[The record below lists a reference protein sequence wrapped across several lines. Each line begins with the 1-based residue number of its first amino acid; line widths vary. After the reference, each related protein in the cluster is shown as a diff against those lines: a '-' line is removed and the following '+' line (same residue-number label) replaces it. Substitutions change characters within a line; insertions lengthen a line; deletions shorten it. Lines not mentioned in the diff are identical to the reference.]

1 VVAHPLEFRGVRF
14 FDPSPVRFHQ
24 QDQPNLG
31 GIFMSINSET
41 LVNHMNHE
49 IAAIQPSDILAFN
62 AEIANIPGIVRL
74 TLGEPDFNTPEHVK
88 QAAIESIE
96 ADESHYAPSNGTLAL
111 RTAAAEFLAAK
122 YDVHYDPASEVI
134 ITAGATG
141 GIYTALTSILN
152 PGDEVLIPTPIFPLY
167 IAIVKLSGATPVFM
181 DTSDNGFVLSP
192 DQLQTTLAAHPKTK
206 AVVLNFPSNP
216 TGVTYRHD
224 DLKAL
229 AAVLAD
235 QPIFVLSDEIYS
247 ELTYG
252 EPHESIANYLP
263 TQTILLNGVSKSHA
277 MTGWRIGIMCAP
289 KAITAQLGKIHQ
301 FTVTSTTTNAQAA
314 ATEALKNG
322 LDDAQVMKREYQ
334 ERRDYLYDA
343 LNDLGFQSAK
353 PEGAFYLFSKIPAG
367 LPQNS
372 IAFCRELAHE
382 ARVALIPG
390 SSFGPGGEGYVRISY
405 AASMADLKTA
415 VTRLRTYVAS
425 KKQGA

>member
-1 VVAHPLEFRGVRF
+1 
-14 FDPSPVRFHQ
+14 
-24 QDQPNLG
+24 
-31 GIFMSINSET
+31 MSINSET

-167 IAIVKLSGATPVFM
+167 IAIVKLAGATPVFM

-372 IAFCRELAHE
+372 MAFCREIAHE

-415 VTRLRTYVAS
+415 VTRIRTYVAS

>member
-1 VVAHPLEFRGVRF
+1 
-14 FDPSPVRFHQ
+14 
-24 QDQPNLG
+24 
-31 GIFMSINSET
+31 MSINSET

-229 AAVLAD
+229 AAVLAN

-263 TQTILLNGVSKSHA
+263 TQTILHNGVSKSHA

-372 IAFCRELAHE
+372 MAFCRELAHE

>member
-1 VVAHPLEFRGVRF
+1 
-14 FDPSPVRFHQ
+14 
-24 QDQPNLG
+24 
-31 GIFMSINSET
+31 MSINSET

-181 DTSDNGFVLSP
+181 DTSDNGFLLSP

-372 IAFCRELAHE
+372 MAFCRELAHE

>member
-1 VVAHPLEFRGVRF
+1 
-14 FDPSPVRFHQ
+14 
-24 QDQPNLG
+24 
-31 GIFMSINSET
+31 MSINSET

-88 QAAIESIE
+88 QVAIESIE

-141 GIYTALTSILN
+141 GVYTALTSILN

-167 IAIVKLSGATPVFM
+167 IAIVKLAGATPVFM

-192 DQLQTTLAAHPKTK
+192 NQLQTTLAAHPKTK

-289 KAITAQLGKIHQ
+289 KAITTQLGKIHQ

-372 IAFCRELAHE
+372 MAFCRELAHE

-415 VTRLRTYVAS
+415 VTRIRTYVAS

>member
-1 VVAHPLEFRGVRF
+1 
-14 FDPSPVRFHQ
+14 
-24 QDQPNLG
+24 
-31 GIFMSINSET
+31 MSINSET

-111 RTAAAEFLAAK
+111 RTAAAEFLATK

-167 IAIVKLSGATPVFM
+167 IAIVKLAGATPVFM

-224 DLKAL
+224 NLKAL

-372 IAFCRELAHE
+372 MAFCRELAHE

-415 VTRLRTYVAS
+415 VTRIRTYVAS

>member
-1 VVAHPLEFRGVRF
+1 
-14 FDPSPVRFHQ
+14 
-24 QDQPNLG
+24 
-31 GIFMSINSET
+31 MSINSET

-229 AAVLAD
+229 AAVLAN

-322 LDDAQVMKREYQ
+322 LDDAQVMKRE
-334 ERRDYLYDA
+334 
-343 LNDLGFQSAK
+343 
-353 PEGAFYLFSKIPAG
+353 
-367 LPQNS
+367 
-372 IAFCRELAHE
+372 
-382 ARVALIPG
+382 
-390 SSFGPGGEGYVRISY
+390 
-405 AASMADLKTA
+405 
-415 VTRLRTYVAS
+415 
-425 KKQGA
+425 

>member
-1 VVAHPLEFRGVRF
+1 
-14 FDPSPVRFHQ
+14 
-24 QDQPNLG
+24 
-31 GIFMSINSET
+31 MSINSET

-111 RTAAAEFLAAK
+111 RTAAAEFLATK

-167 IAIVKLSGATPVFM
+167 IAIVKLAGATPVFM

-353 PEGAFYLFSKIPAG
+353 PEGAFYLFSKIPAR

-372 IAFCRELAHE
+372 MAFCRELAHE

-415 VTRLRTYVAS
+415 VTRIRTYVAS

>member
-1 VVAHPLEFRGVRF
+1 
-14 FDPSPVRFHQ
+14 
-24 QDQPNLG
+24 
-31 GIFMSINSET
+31 MSINSET

-372 IAFCRELAHE
+372 MAFCRELAHE

-415 VTRLRTYVAS
+415 VTRIRTYVAS

>member
-1 VVAHPLEFRGVRF
+1 
-14 FDPSPVRFHQ
+14 
-24 QDQPNLG
+24 
-31 GIFMSINSET
+31 MSINSET

-167 IAIVKLSGATPVFM
+167 IAIVKLAGATPVFM

-372 IAFCRELAHE
+372 MAFCRELAHE

-390 SSFGPGGEGYVRISY
+390 SSFGPGGEGYARISY

-415 VTRLRTYVAS
+415 VTRIRTYVAS

>member
-1 VVAHPLEFRGVRF
+1 
-14 FDPSPVRFHQ
+14 
-24 QDQPNLG
+24 
-31 GIFMSINSET
+31 MSINSET

-62 AEIANIPGIVRL
+62 AEITNIPGIVRL

-343 LNDLGFQSAK
+343 LNDLGLQSAK

-372 IAFCRELAHE
+372 MAFCRELAHE

>member
-1 VVAHPLEFRGVRF
+1 
-14 FDPSPVRFHQ
+14 
-24 QDQPNLG
+24 
-31 GIFMSINSET
+31 MSINSET

-88 QAAIESIE
+88 QAAIERIE

-372 IAFCRELAHE
+372 MAFCRELAHE

>member
-1 VVAHPLEFRGVRF
+1 
-14 FDPSPVRFHQ
+14 
-24 QDQPNLG
+24 
-31 GIFMSINSET
+31 MSINSET

-167 IAIVKLSGATPVFM
+167 IAIVKLSGATPVFIN
-181 DTSDNGFVLSP
+181 TSDNGFVLSP

-229 AAVLAD
+229 AAVLAN

-372 IAFCRELAHE
+372 MAFCRELAHE

>member
-1 VVAHPLEFRGVRF
+1 
-14 FDPSPVRFHQ
+14 
-24 QDQPNLG
+24 
-31 GIFMSINSET
+31 MSINSET

-88 QAAIESIE
+88 QVAIESIE

-289 KAITAQLGKIHQ
+289 KAITTQLGKIHQ

-372 IAFCRELAHE
+372 MAFCRELAHE

-415 VTRLRTYVAS
+415 VTRIRTYVAS

>member
-1 VVAHPLEFRGVRF
+1 
-14 FDPSPVRFHQ
+14 
-24 QDQPNLG
+24 
-31 GIFMSINSET
+31 MSINSET

-192 DQLQTTLAAHPKTK
+192 DQLQTTLAAHSKTK
-206 AVVLNFPSNP
+206 AVVLNFPTNP

-229 AAVLAD
+229 AAVLAN

-372 IAFCRELAHE
+372 MAFCRELAHE

>member
-1 VVAHPLEFRGVRF
+1 
-14 FDPSPVRFHQ
+14 
-24 QDQPNLG
+24 
-31 GIFMSINSET
+31 MSINSET

-229 AAVLAD
+229 AAVLAN

-372 IAFCRELAHE
+372 MAFCRELAHE

-405 AASMADLKTA
+405 AASMAELKTA

>member
-1 VVAHPLEFRGVRF
+1 
-14 FDPSPVRFHQ
+14 
-24 QDQPNLG
+24 
-31 GIFMSINSET
+31 MSINSET
-41 LVNHMNHE
+41 LVNHMNRE

-88 QAAIESIE
+88 QAAIKSIE

-111 RTAAAEFLAAK
+111 RTAAAEFLATK

-141 GIYTALTSILN
+141 GIYTALSSILN

-167 IAIVKLSGATPVFM
+167 IAIVKLAGATPVFM

-252 EPHESIANYLP
+252 ERHESIANYLP
-263 TQTILLNGVSKSHA
+263 AQTILLNGVSKSHA

-343 LNDLGFQSAK
+343 LNELGFQSAK

-367 LPQNS
+367 LPQDS
-372 IAFCRELAHE
+372 MTFCRELAHE

-405 AASMADLKTA
+405 AASMTDLKTA
-415 VTRLRTYVAS
+415 VTRIKTYVAS

>member
-1 VVAHPLEFRGVRF
+1 
-14 FDPSPVRFHQ
+14 
-24 QDQPNLG
+24 
-31 GIFMSINSET
+31 MSINSET

-88 QAAIESIE
+88 QVAIESIE

-372 IAFCRELAHE
+372 MAFCRELAHE

>member
-1 VVAHPLEFRGVRF
+1 
-14 FDPSPVRFHQ
+14 
-24 QDQPNLG
+24 
-31 GIFMSINSET
+31 MSINSET

-111 RTAAAEFLAAK
+111 RTAAAEFLATK

-372 IAFCRELAHE
+372 MAFCRELAHE

-415 VTRLRTYVAS
+415 VTRIRTYVAS

>member
-1 VVAHPLEFRGVRF
+1 
-14 FDPSPVRFHQ
+14 
-24 QDQPNLG
+24 
-31 GIFMSINSET
+31 MSINSET

-224 DLKAL
+224 DLKAM

-372 IAFCRELAHE
+372 MAFCRELAHE

>member
-1 VVAHPLEFRGVRF
+1 
-14 FDPSPVRFHQ
+14 
-24 QDQPNLG
+24 
-31 GIFMSINSET
+31 MSINSET

-111 RTAAAEFLAAK
+111 RTAAAEFLATT

-167 IAIVKLSGATPVFM
+167 IAIVKLAGATPVFM

-192 DQLQTTLAAHPKTK
+192 DQLQTALAAHPKTK

-372 IAFCRELAHE
+372 MAFCRELAHE

-415 VTRLRTYVAS
+415 VTRIRTYVAS

>member
-1 VVAHPLEFRGVRF
+1 
-14 FDPSPVRFHQ
+14 
-24 QDQPNLG
+24 
-31 GIFMSINSET
+31 MSINSET

-111 RTAAAEFLAAK
+111 RTAAAEFLATK

-167 IAIVKLSGATPVFM
+167 IAIVKLAGATPVFM
-181 DTSDNGFVLSP
+181 DTSDNGFVLSS

-372 IAFCRELAHE
+372 MAFCRELAHE

-415 VTRLRTYVAS
+415 VTRIRTYVAS

>member
-1 VVAHPLEFRGVRF
+1 
-14 FDPSPVRFHQ
+14 
-24 QDQPNLG
+24 
-31 GIFMSINSET
+31 MSINSET

-49 IAAIQPSDILAFN
+49 IAAIQPPDILAFN
-62 AEIANIPGIVRL
+62 AEIANILGIVRL
-74 TLGEPDFNTPEHVK
+74 TLGESDFNTPEHVK

-141 GIYTALTSILN
+141 SIYTALTSILN

-167 IAIVKLSGATPVFM
+167 IAIVKLAGATPVFM

-372 IAFCRELAHE
+372 MAFCRELAHE

-390 SSFGPGGEGYVRISY
+390 GSFGPGGEGYVRISY

-415 VTRLRTYVAS
+415 VTRIRTYVAS

>member
-1 VVAHPLEFRGVRF
+1 
-14 FDPSPVRFHQ
+14 
-24 QDQPNLG
+24 
-31 GIFMSINSET
+31 MSINSET

-96 ADESHYAPSNGTLAL
+96 ADESHYAPSDGTLAL
-111 RTAAAEFLAAK
+111 RTAAAEFLATK

-167 IAIVKLSGATPVFM
+167 IAIVKLAGATPVFM

-192 DQLQTTLAAHPKTK
+192 DQLQTALAAHPKTK

-372 IAFCRELAHE
+372 MAFCRELAHE

-415 VTRLRTYVAS
+415 VTRIRTYVAS

>member
-1 VVAHPLEFRGVRF
+1 
-14 FDPSPVRFHQ
+14 
-24 QDQPNLG
+24 
-31 GIFMSINSET
+31 MSINSEI
-41 LVNHMNHE
+41 LVNHMNRE

-88 QAAIESIE
+88 QAAIKSIE

-111 RTAAAEFLAAK
+111 RTAAAEFLAQK

-141 GIYTALTSILN
+141 GIYTALSSILN

-167 IAIVKLSGATPVFM
+167 IAIVKLAGATPVFM
-181 DTSDNGFVLSP
+181 DTSANGFVLSP
-192 DQLQTTLAAHPKTK
+192 EQLQTTLAAHPKTK

-229 AAVLAD
+229 AEVLAD

-252 EPHESIANYLP
+252 ERHESIANYLP
-263 TQTILLNGVSKSHA
+263 EQTILLNGVSKSHA

-289 KAITAQLGKIHQ
+289 KAITTQLGKIHQ

-322 LDDAQVMKREYQ
+322 LDDGQTMKREYQ
-334 ERRDYLYDA
+334 DRRDYLYDA
-343 LNDLGFQSAK
+343 LNQLGFQSAK

-372 IAFCRELAHE
+372 MAFCRELAHE

-405 AASMADLKTA
+405 AASLADLKTA
-415 VTRLRTYVAS
+415 VTRIGAYVAS
-425 KKQGA
+425 KKQED

>member
-1 VVAHPLEFRGVRF
+1 
-14 FDPSPVRFHQ
+14 
-24 QDQPNLG
+24 
-31 GIFMSINSET
+31 MSINSET
-41 LVNHMNHE
+41 LVSHMNHE

-88 QAAIESIE
+88 QAAIKSIE

-111 RTAAAEFLAAK
+111 RTAAAEFLATK

-141 GIYTALTSILN
+141 GIYTALSSILN

-167 IAIVKLSGATPVFM
+167 IAIVKLAGATPVFM

-252 EPHESIANYLP
+252 ERHESIANYLP
-263 TQTILLNGVSKSHA
+263 AQTILLNGVSKSHA

-343 LNDLGFQSAK
+343 LNELGFQSAK

-367 LPQNS
+367 LPQDS
-372 IAFCRELAHE
+372 MAFCRELAHE

-405 AASMADLKTA
+405 AASMSDLKTA
-415 VTRLRTYVAS
+415 VTRIRTYVAS

>member
-1 VVAHPLEFRGVRF
+1 
-14 FDPSPVRFHQ
+14 
-24 QDQPNLG
+24 
-31 GIFMSINSET
+31 MSINSET

-192 DQLQTTLAAHPKTK
+192 DQLQTTLAAHSKTK

-229 AAVLAD
+229 AAVLAN

-372 IAFCRELAHE
+372 MAFCRELAHE

>member
-1 VVAHPLEFRGVRF
+1 
-14 FDPSPVRFHQ
+14 
-24 QDQPNLG
+24 
-31 GIFMSINSET
+31 MSINSET

-229 AAVLAD
+229 AAVLAN

-343 LNDLGFQSAK
+343 LNDLGCQSAK

-372 IAFCRELAHE
+372 MAFCRELAHE

>member
-1 VVAHPLEFRGVRF
+1 
-14 FDPSPVRFHQ
+14 
-24 QDQPNLG
+24 
-31 GIFMSINSET
+31 MSINSET
-41 LVNHMNHE
+41 LVNHMNRE

-88 QAAIESIE
+88 QAAIKSIE

-111 RTAAAEFLAAK
+111 RTAAAEFLAQK

-141 GIYTALTSILN
+141 GIYTALSSILN

-167 IAIVKLSGATPVFM
+167 IAIVKLAGATPVFM
-181 DTSDNGFVLSP
+181 DTSANGFVLSP
-192 DQLQTTLAAHPKTK
+192 EQLQTTLAAHPKTK

-229 AAVLAD
+229 AEVLAD

-252 EPHESIANYLP
+252 EHHESIANYLP
-263 TQTILLNGVSKSHA
+263 EQTILLNGVSKSHA

-289 KAITAQLGKIHQ
+289 KAITTQLGKIHQ

-322 LDDAQVMKREYQ
+322 LDDGQTMKREYQ
-334 ERRDYLYDA
+334 DRRDYLYDA
-343 LNDLGFQSAK
+343 LNQLGFQSAK

-372 IAFCRELAHE
+372 MAFCRELAHE

-405 AASMADLKTA
+405 AASLADLKTA
-415 VTRLRTYVAS
+415 VTRISAYVAS
-425 KKQGA
+425 KKQED

>member
-1 VVAHPLEFRGVRF
+1 
-14 FDPSPVRFHQ
+14 
-24 QDQPNLG
+24 
-31 GIFMSINSET
+31 
-41 LVNHMNHE
+41 
-49 IAAIQPSDILAFN
+49 
-62 AEIANIPGIVRL
+62 
-74 TLGEPDFNTPEHVK
+74 
-88 QAAIESIE
+88 
-96 ADESHYAPSNGTLAL
+96 
-111 RTAAAEFLAAK
+111 
-122 YDVHYDPASEVI
+122 
-134 ITAGATG
+134 
-141 GIYTALTSILN
+141 
-152 PGDEVLIPTPIFPLY
+152 
-167 IAIVKLSGATPVFM
+167 
-181 DTSDNGFVLSP
+181 
-192 DQLQTTLAAHPKTK
+192 
-206 AVVLNFPSNP
+206 
-216 TGVTYRHD
+216 
-224 DLKAL
+224 
-229 AAVLAD
+229 
-235 QPIFVLSDEIYS
+235 
-247 ELTYG
+247 
-252 EPHESIANYLP
+252 
-263 TQTILLNGVSKSHA
+263 

-372 IAFCRELAHE
+372 MAFCRELAHE

-415 VTRLRTYVAS
+415 VTRIRTYVAS

>member
-1 VVAHPLEFRGVRF
+1 
-14 FDPSPVRFHQ
+14 
-24 QDQPNLG
+24 
-31 GIFMSINSET
+31 MSINSET

-167 IAIVKLSGATPVFM
+167 IAIVKLAGATPVFM

-216 TGVTYRHD
+216 TGVPDRHD

-372 IAFCRELAHE
+372 MAFCRELAHE

-415 VTRLRTYVAS
+415 VTRIRTYVAS

>member
-1 VVAHPLEFRGVRF
+1 
-14 FDPSPVRFHQ
+14 
-24 QDQPNLG
+24 
-31 GIFMSINSET
+31 MSINSET

-372 IAFCRELAHE
+372 MAFCRELAHE

-415 VTRLRTYVAS
+415 VTRFRTYVAS

>member
-1 VVAHPLEFRGVRF
+1 
-14 FDPSPVRFHQ
+14 
-24 QDQPNLG
+24 
-31 GIFMSINSET
+31 MSINSET

-111 RTAAAEFLAAK
+111 RTAAAEFLATK

-167 IAIVKLSGATPVFM
+167 IAIVKLAGATPVFM
-181 DTSDNGFVLSP
+181 DTSDNGFVLSS

-277 MTGWRIGIMCAP
+277 MRGWRIGIMCAP

-372 IAFCRELAHE
+372 MAFCRELAHE

-415 VTRLRTYVAS
+415 VTRIRTYVAS

>member
-1 VVAHPLEFRGVRF
+1 
-14 FDPSPVRFHQ
+14 
-24 QDQPNLG
+24 
-31 GIFMSINSET
+31 MSINSET

-111 RTAAAEFLAAK
+111 RTAAAEFLASK

-167 IAIVKLSGATPVFM
+167 IAIVKLAGATPVFM

-372 IAFCRELAHE
+372 MAFCRELAHE

-415 VTRLRTYVAS
+415 VTRIRTYVAS

>member
-1 VVAHPLEFRGVRF
+1 
-14 FDPSPVRFHQ
+14 
-24 QDQPNLG
+24 
-31 GIFMSINSET
+31 MSINSET

-167 IAIVKLSGATPVFM
+167 IAIVKLAGATPVFM

-247 ELTYG
+247 GLTYG

-372 IAFCRELAHE
+372 MAFCRELAHE

-415 VTRLRTYVAS
+415 VTRIRTYVAS

>member
-1 VVAHPLEFRGVRF
+1 
-14 FDPSPVRFHQ
+14 
-24 QDQPNLG
+24 
-31 GIFMSINSET
+31 MSINSET

-49 IAAIQPSDILAFN
+49 IAAIQPFDILAFN

-372 IAFCRELAHE
+372 MAFCRELAHE